1 MSFSSSSRCLRC
13 DHRSN
18 RATVY
23 SGHFARRGFI
33 GPADSDAWEES
44 GSMRRSAV
52 FVPDDRGGTF
62 DPPVWLAPPW
72 IMRRRNNGCC
82 CQSSRR
88 IGRGND
94 TEGGEP
100 PVWCIYATVA
110 LVAVACYLNALGGDF
125 VHDDI
130 PAVVRNKDV
139 LAQTPLTTLL
149 KNDFWGTP
157 MRDVNSHKSY
167 RPLTTLTFRWVTA
180 VFSFLSPCYAQ

>member
-1 MSFSSSSRCLRC
+1 M
-13 DHRSN
+13 
-18 RATVY
+18 
-23 SGHFARRGFI
+23 
-33 GPADSDAWEES
+33 
-44 GSMRRSAV
+44 RSAV
-52 FVPDDRGGTF
+52 FIPADRGGTF
-62 DPPVWLAPPW
+62 DRFSRAGFRELW

-88 IGRGND
+88 MVGRGGCND
-94 TEGGEP
+94 SEGNEP

-139 LAQTPLTTLL
+139 LAQTPLTSLL
-149 KNDFWGTP
+149 NNDFWGTP

-167 RPLTTLTFRWVTA
+167 RPLTTLTFRWVVDSQ
-180 VFSFLSPCYAQ
+180 VFSLLSTSLFSDTLLLVLVVRLESSMIAGFYVFL

>member
-1 MSFSSSSRCLRC
+1 MNLRSHLSSS
-13 DHRSN
+13 
-18 RATVY
+18 
-23 SGHFARRGFI
+23 
-33 GPADSDAWEES
+33 P
-44 GSMRRSAV
+44 
-52 FVPDDRGGTF
+52 
-62 DPPVWLAPPW
+62 
-72 IMRRRNNGCC
+72 RNA
-82 CQSSRR
+82 QSSVEVRER
-88 IGRGND
+88 
-94 TEGGEP
+94 GGEP

-167 RPLTTLTFRWVTA
+167 RPLTTLTFRSLK
-180 VFSFLSPCYAQ
+180 FYKIL